1 MTQHCSTWGYI
12 VVFISWILLNI
23 DCCLQGLP
31 AGHPPHIIYRRV
43 GLLEDTATLII
54 RKVTYFSPTVT
65 MDSPSAEE
73 EAMLNSLFLFAPWLR
88 VCECMKYLEKVC

>member
-1 MTQHCSTWGYI
+1 M
-12 VVFISWILLNI
+12 
-23 DCCLQGLP
+23 
-31 AGHPPHIIYRRV
+31 
-43 GLLEDTATLII
+43 LEDTATLII